1 MIVDNARSGLANRLV
16 QNTVAAV
23 GWMAVGSG
31 SGLIA
36 VSTTGLFYHVDRNAF
51 TSTDVTV
58 ANRATMTTDWT
69 FTELSGTTVKEFAV
83 YNLSSGG
90 KAWQVEGFPGILFD
104 GSNELR
110 VEATWEVY

>member
-36 VSTTGLFYHVDRNAF
+36 VTTTGLFYHVDRNAF
-51 TSTDVTV
+51 TSTDLTV

-90 KAWQVEGFPGILFD
+90 KAWQVENASVITFD
-104 GSNELR
+104 GTNELQIEWSIQ
-110 VEATWEVY
+110 VF